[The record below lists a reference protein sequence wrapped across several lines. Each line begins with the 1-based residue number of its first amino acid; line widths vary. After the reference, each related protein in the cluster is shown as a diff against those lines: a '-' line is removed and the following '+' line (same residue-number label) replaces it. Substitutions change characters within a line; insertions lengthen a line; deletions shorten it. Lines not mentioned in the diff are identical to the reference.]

1 MDSSWEIKL
10 AKLLDEHNIKWDRN
24 TVYKF
29 PYIDMNGKNRNY
41 YPDFYL
47 TDYDLFV
54 EVKGYWTT
62 EIRHKIDDSVSRNN
76 LNLLILESLE
86 EISNVK
92 KILSARVV

>member
-41 YPDFYL
+41 YPDF
-47 TDYDLFV
+47 
-54 EVKGYWTT
+54 
-62 EIRHKIDDSVSRNN
+62 
-76 LNLLILESLE
+76 
-86 EISNVK
+86 
-92 KILSARVV
+92 